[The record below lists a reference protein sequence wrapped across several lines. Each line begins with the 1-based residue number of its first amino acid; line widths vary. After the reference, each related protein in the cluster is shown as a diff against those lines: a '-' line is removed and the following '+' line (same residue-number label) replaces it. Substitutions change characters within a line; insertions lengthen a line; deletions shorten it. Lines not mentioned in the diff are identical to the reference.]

1 MSKDRLLADVA
12 VYECLEN
19 VACSSSGEEGADED
33 VEVVERVSNS
43 SCEYVGFVF
52 VLSEKGSEEDFREAR
67 SVCDEDC
74 KGLEEKCEAPW

>member
-33 VEVVERVSNS
+33 VDVVESVSNS
-43 SCEYVGFVF
+43 SCV
-52 VLSEKGSEEDFREAR
+52 
-67 SVCDEDC
+67 
-74 KGLEEKCEAPW
+74 